1 MATYKRRLNNQPETE
16 QDMVNHPAHY
26 TFGKYEVLDVIDDWG
41 LNYERSCVI
50 KYVARAG
57 KKNPEKEIEDLE
69 KAEFYL
75 RREIEKLKTE
85 AKQ

>member
-1 MATYKRRLNNQPETE
+1 MAIYKRRLANQPEN
-16 QDMVNHPAHY
+16 DPVNHPTHY